1 MVNIGNEWDNLL
13 ADQFR
18 SEYYRKLRA
27 FLVDEYNRYNVYPPA
42 DCIFNAL
49 KYTPYSKVKA
59 VLLGQDPY
67 HGPGQAHGLCF
78 SVKRGVM
85 PPPSLKNIFTEIH
98 SDLGIDFDMSVGELT
113 DWARQGVLMLNTS
126 LTVREGMAGSH
137 RGKGWEILTDRII
150 ELLNERD
157 VPTAFILWGNNA
169 KSKMPLITNPKHAVF
184 TAAHPSPLSAY
195 NGFSAAVIFKGE
207 RISEKQRH
215 RTDRLEH
222 TLIVNTDK
230 DNKRTEEGYS
240 L

>member
-1 MVNIGNEWDNLL
+1 MRERTRSDGETKMVNIGNEWDNLL

-85 PPPSLKNIFTEIH
+85 PPPVAEKYLYRDTQRP
-98 SDLGIDFDMSVGELT
+98 
-113 DWARQGVLMLNTS
+113 W
-126 LTVREGMAGSH
+126 H
-137 RGKGWEILTDRII
+137 RL
-150 ELLNERD
+150 
-157 VPTAFILWGNNA
+157 
-169 KSKMPLITNPKHAVF
+169 
-184 TAAHPSPLSAY
+184 
-195 NGFSAAVIFKGE
+195 
-207 RISEKQRH
+207 
-215 RTDRLEH
+215 
-222 TLIVNTDK
+222 
-230 DNKRTEEGYS
+230 
-240 L
+240 

>member
-13 ADQFR
+13 ADQFQ

-137 RGKGWEILTDRII
+137 RDRKSTR
-150 ELLNERD
+150 LNSSHNRESR
-157 VPTAFILWGNNA
+157 
-169 KSKMPLITNPKHAVF
+169 MP
-184 TAAHPSPLSAY
+184 SSA
-195 NGFSAAVIFKGE
+195 
-207 RISEKQRH
+207 
-215 RTDRLEH
+215 
-222 TLIVNTDK
+222 
-230 DNKRTEEGYS
+230 
-240 L
+240 

>member
-1 MVNIGNEWDNLL
+1 M
-13 ADQFR
+13 
-18 SEYYRKLRA
+18 
-27 FLVDEYNRYNVYPPA
+27 
-42 DCIFNAL
+42 CIRD
-49 KYTPYSKVKA
+49 S
-59 VLLGQDPY
+59 PY

-157 VPTAFILWGNNA
+157 VPTAFILWGSNA

-195 NGFSAAVIFKGE
+195 NGFFGC
-207 RISEKQRH
+207 RH
-215 RTDRLEH
+215 FSK
-222 TLIVNTDK
+222 VNEFLKSNGIEPIDW
-230 DNKRTEEGYS
+230 S
-240 L
+240 IH

>member
-13 ADQFR
+13 ADQFQ

-157 VPTAFILWGNNA
+157 VPTAFILWGSNA

-184 TAAHPSPLSAY
+184 TAAHPSPLLAY
-195 NGFSAAVIFKGE
+195 NGFFGC
-207 RISEKQRH
+207 RH
-215 RTDRLEH
+215 FSK
-222 TLIVNTDK
+222 VNEFLKSNGIEPIDW
-230 DNKRTEEGYS
+230 S
-240 L
+240 IH

>member
-67 HGPGQAHGLCF
+67 HGAGQAHGLCF

-137 RGKGWEILTDRII
+137 RGKAGR
-150 ELLNERD
+150 
-157 VPTAFILWGNNA
+157 
-169 KSKMPLITNPKHAVF
+169 
-184 TAAHPSPLSAY
+184 Y
-195 NGFSAAVIFKGE
+195 
-207 RISEKQRH
+207 
-215 RTDRLEH
+215 
-222 TLIVNTDK
+222 
-230 DNKRTEEGYS
+230 
-240 L
+240 

>member
-157 VPTAFILWGNNA
+157 VPRHLSYGEATQSQKCRLSQTLSTQFSQRRIRVRCR
-169 KSKMPLITNPKHAVF
+169 LITD
-184 TAAHPSPLSAY
+184 
-195 NGFSAAVIFKGE
+195 FSAAVIF
-207 RISEKQRH
+207 QR
-215 RTDRLEH
+215 
-222 TLIVNTDK
+222 
-230 DNKRTEEGYS
+230 
-240 L
+240 

>member
-1 MVNIGNEWDNLL
+1 MPPISGAWAKALEGEFHKPYYKKLFETVGK
-13 ADQFR
+13 
-18 SEYYRKLRA
+18 EYA
-27 FLVDEYNRYNVYPPA
+27 THQIFPA
-42 DCIFNAL
+42 GDDIFNAFHF
-49 KYTPYSKVKA
+49 TPLDQVKV
-59 VLLGQDPY
+59 VILGQDPY
-67 HGPGQAHGLCF
+67 HGDGQAHGLCF

-157 VPTAFILWGNNA
+157 VPTAFILWGSNA

-195 NGFSAAVIFKGE
+195 NGFFGC
-207 RISEKQRH
+207 RH
-215 RTDRLEH
+215 FSK
-222 TLIVNTDK
+222 VNEFLKSNGIEPIDW
-230 DNKRTEEGYS
+230 S
-240 L
+240 IH

>member
-1 MVNIGNEWDNLL
+1 MVKLNNDWDELL
-13 ADQFR
+13 KDEFQK
-18 SEYYRKLRA
+18 EYYQNLRE
-27 FLVDEYNRYNVYPPA
+27 FLKQEYSSKVIYPNMYN
-42 DCIFNAL
+42 IFEAL
-49 KYTPYSKVKA
+49 KHTSFKDTKV
-59 VLLGQDPY
+59 LILGQDPY

-195 NGFSAAVIFKGE
+195 NGFFGC
-207 RISEKQRH
+207 RH
-215 RTDRLEH
+215 FSK
-222 TLIVNTDK
+222 VNEFLKSNGIEPIDW
-230 DNKRTEEGYS
+230 S
-240 L
+240 IH

>member
-137 RGKGWEILTDRII
+137 RGKGWEILTDRAT
-150 ELLNERD
+150 L
-157 VPTAFILWGNNA
+157 PT
-169 KSKMPLITNPKHAVF
+169 
-184 TAAHPSPLSAY
+184 
-195 NGFSAAVIFKGE
+195 
-207 RISEKQRH
+207 
-215 RTDRLEH
+215 
-222 TLIVNTDK
+222 
-230 DNKRTEEGYS
+230 
-240 L
+240 

>member
-1 MVNIGNEWDNLL
+1 MRERTRSDGETKMVNIGNEWDNLL

-137 RGKGWEILTDRII
+137 RGKGWDTDRQD
-150 ELLNERD
+150 NR
-157 VPTAFILWGNNA
+157 AF
-169 KSKMPLITNPKHAVF
+169 
-184 TAAHPSPLSAY
+184 
-195 NGFSAAVIFKGE
+195 
-207 RISEKQRH
+207 
-215 RTDRLEH
+215 
-222 TLIVNTDK
+222 
-230 DNKRTEEGYS
+230 KRA
-240 L
+240 